1 AQICTTY
8 EPDDDYEKNSLD
20 FLGGKFTS
28 AANQQ
33 QKSGTGEWLDNKSN
47 TKITE
52 HQTTKENV
60 KPSSLKRLFPKRCQN
75 QCISHHCHGRQGN
88 DDDADGEDSREM
100 GPILNVGRFSKTR
113 TCTNADNFQ
122 RVKTCFV
129 GQVVHGCF
137 FQFTQISSIVFIVLS
152 SVALVAN
159 SLILVAIWKGRSER
173 TWFHIFLGGLALC
186 DFCTGLLV
194 QPFLGVGA
202 SSDKKD
208 LAVAIIGYGFLS
220 ASFFGAAVLLLV
232 TLLSIER

>member
-1 AQICTTY
+1 MELKYEVNKKPVLIIYTVYRIIRQHLQQIHENQSQGFEQWTINLAKYKSYDHDGCFVSCRLCRKFADLASDLEGKLCCDIVPWIPASCHEVSDLRGVHLKIFGSTCFIFTNPIIDQFNSAQICTTY

-88 DDDADGEDSREM
+88 DDDADCENSR
-100 GPILNVGRFSKTR
+100 
-113 TCTNADNFQ
+113 
-122 RVKTCFV
+122 
-129 GQVVHGCF
+129 
-137 FQFTQISSIVFIVLS
+137 
-152 SVALVAN
+152 
-159 SLILVAIWKGRSER
+159 
-173 TWFHIFLGGLALC
+173 
-186 DFCTGLLV
+186 
-194 QPFLGVGA
+194 
-202 SSDKKD
+202 
-208 LAVAIIGYGFLS
+208 
-220 ASFFGAAVLLLV
+220 
-232 TLLSIER
+232 